1 MARYLTDGNG
11 DTFSLTEEGRAAYP
25 LGVRNLPSKHR
36 TATPVERAGFKKRR
50 SAVWAVVQRFLPMC
64 YKLVP
69 PHLDRDE
76 VVHEAGIPCVLDCL
90 RCHDPTGKAGF
101 GTYLYAALRRRY
113 VGWLRSPRRAVAE
126 QKYERAAAPEPEVDD
141 TVQYILERLDE
152 YDRGLL
158 VLKYWEGLTLVEI
171 ADAVGCSKATIS
183 VDLQHALRKARN
195 VRRTS

>member
-1 MARYLTDGNG
+1 MGI
-11 DTFSLTEEGRAAYP
+11 
-25 LGVRNLPSKHR
+25 RNLPAKRR
-36 TATPVERAGFKKRR
+36 TATPAERARFKKRR
-50 SAVWAVVQRFLPMC
+50 AAVWAVVQRFLPLC

-69 PHLDRDE
+69 PGQDRDE

-113 VGWLRSPRRAVAE
+113 LGWLRSRRRAVAE
-126 QKYERAAAPEPEVDD
+126 QKYEREAPPEPELDD
-141 TVQYILERLDE
+141 TVQYILEGLDE

-158 VLKYWEGLTLVEI
+158 VLKYWEGLTLQEI

-183 VDLQHALRKARN
+183 VDVQRALRKARN
-195 VRRTS
+195 VGRST